1 VQPYSKAEPALDD
14 DEVVNVCNHIE
25 KISILEGDFLTL
37 KGLVVTFLKDTQYA
51 FKESEKAKIIKK
63 GEYLR
68 GYDCNLIPLEDCE
81 VLILRE
87 TNVQRC
93 VKGGFDRFL
102 KQKTNPLDLL
112 QVRSVDCVGNVTSF
126 LIISHIIMCFL
137 RVVISQ
143 RNKKTW

>member
-1 VQPYSKAEPALDD
+1 MNE
-14 DEVVNVCNHIE
+14 
-25 KISILEGDFLTL
+25 FLTL
-37 KGLVVTFLKDTQYA
+37 KGLVVTFLKDTQYV
-51 FKESEKAKIIKK
+51 FTESENAKIIKK

-87 TNVQRC
+87 TNVERC

-112 QVRSVDCVGNVTSF
+112 QVRSVNLFGF
-126 LIISHIIMCFL
+126 LSLFFHILIFP
-137 RVVISQ
+137 SYF
-143 RNKKTW
+143 

>member
-1 VQPYSKAEPALDD
+1 MQPYCKAEPALNG

-25 KISILEGDFLTL
+25 KISISVNEFLTL
-37 KGLVVTFLKDTQYA
+37 KGLVVTFLKDTQYV
-51 FKESEKAKIIKK
+51 FTESENAKIIKK

-87 TNVQRC
+87 TNVERC

-112 QVRSVDCVGNVTSF
+112 QVRSVILFGILSLF
-126 LIISHIIMCFL
+126 FHILIFPSYC
-137 RVVISQ
+137 
-143 RNKKTW
+143 